1 MPANLLAIR
10 SPAAPTRER
19 QVNERPSGIA
29 LTNARTRSRRHDE
42 NRPGPCSRCA
52 SDERSVKG
60 EEGNA
65 ARPARGVQHLRTQSH
80 AQSDLHDPYGLTLNK
95 RPRSLSLLAVVARQK
110 PDENIRA
117 FREYCRIRSLPAAA
131 RNPISAGG
139 RYQERETGVENAL
152 TFAMRSKLSRMAR
165 PSSQNLPRRDFC
177 LAFNA
182 NEPTR
187 GLSLQIKPKLTCLSA
202 IDRLSF

>member
-1 MPANLLAIR
+1 MPHGLLAGCSICELNPMRSQIFTIHMDSLSIR
-10 SPAAPTRER
+10 DRVA
-19 QVNERPSGIA
+19 
-29 LTNARTRSRRHDE
+29 
-42 NRPGPCSRCA
+42 
-52 SDERSVKG
+52 
-60 EEGNA
+60 
-65 ARPARGVQHLRTQSH
+65 
-80 AQSDLHDPYGLTLNK
+80 
-95 RPRSLSLLAVVARQK
+95 LSLLAVVAREK

-187 GLSLQIKPKLTCLSA
+187 GLSLQIKPKLTCFVA